1 MAEIKNGK
9 SDVWLKI
16 LLTALVAIF
25 MAGLASLESR
35 KLNKDVY
42 ETTKTFRDEQIKEI
56 KESLLRIEVAVGARK
71 K

>member
-35 KLNKDVY
+35 KLDKNVY
-42 ETTKTFRDEQIKEI
+42 ETTKKIGRAH
-56 KESLLRIEVAVGARK
+56 V
-71 K
+71 